1 MGRWRQARV
10 PRAGR
15 YGRGGVV
22 RLWQSLHHL
31 VDPANHTE
39 EEVVGFQQIGGQ
51 VLDVLDRL
59 TKENAPGA
67 ALAYIQVARC
77 LEIAAD
83 GLIAPYQ
90 EPSAATHMPNWVRSQ
105 ALALYHPIPELVTA
119 AKQEAIDPGGGR
131 DVDLP
136 WVLKGRVMGASR
148 EDMSVFRAYG
158 GAVKGVMEW
167 VEVAVQSGPALKQ
180 AQLYFAEASTN
191 WDSANHLLYG
201 FRDQAPS
208 AGTLTSLDN
217 YLWTALAYALGAI
230 QEQMSP
236 GIMQQMDIDTMLEG
250 AEIHD
255 GHLQVLRTDRSGH
268 SEVVRDIARQWRDV
282 MRDEGPYAEHHH
294 EHHEHHHHRDW
305 D

>member
-1 MGRWRQARV
+1 MGGEV
-10 PRAGR
+10 
-15 YGRGGVV
+15 RGTDGKGWGGDVV
-22 RLWQSLHHL
+22 RLWESLHHL

-39 EEVVGFQQIGGQ
+39 EEVKGYQQIGGQ

-59 TKENAPGA
+59 TKESAPGA

-77 LEIAAD
+77 LELAAD

-90 EPSAATHMPNWVRSQ
+90 DPSAGHMPNWIRSQ
-105 ALALYHPIPELVTA
+105 ALALYQPIPELVTA

-136 WVLKGRVMGASR
+136 WVLKGRVLGASR
-148 EDMSVFRAYG
+148 EDMRVFHAYG
-158 GAVKGVMEW
+158 GAVKSVMEW

-191 WDSANHLLYG
+191 WESANHLLYG
-201 FRDQAPS
+201 FRDQAAS
-208 AGTLTSLDN
+208 VGTLTSLDN

-230 QEQMSP
+230 QEQVSP
-236 GIMQQMDIDTMLEG
+236 GIMQKMDIDTMLEG
-250 AEIHD
+250 ADIHD
-255 GHLQVLRTDRSGH
+255 GHLQVLRADRSGH

-294 EHHEHHHHRDW
+294 EHHRDW

>member
-1 MGRWRQARV
+1 MQ
-10 PRAGR
+10 
-15 YGRGGVV
+15 
-22 RLWQSLHHL
+22 LWKALHHM
-31 VDPANHTE
+31 VDPQNHTD
-39 EEVVGFQQIGGQ
+39 EEVRGFQQIGGQ

-59 TKENAPGA
+59 SHDQAPGA

-77 LEIAAD
+77 LELMAD

-90 EPSAATHMPNWVRSQ
+90 EAASGSSAPSHMPNWIRSQ

-136 WVLKGRVMGASR
+136 WILKGRVMGASH
-148 EDMSVFRAYG
+148 EGMPVFRAYG

-167 VEVAVQSGPALKQ
+167 VEVAVQSGPVFKQ
-180 AQLYFAEASTN
+180 AQLYLAEASTN
-191 WDSANHLLYG
+191 WESANHLLYG
-201 FRDQAPS
+201 FRDEAPS
-208 AGTLTSLDN
+208 PATLQSLDN
-217 YLWTALAYALGAI
+217 YLWTAVAYALGAI

-236 GIMQQMDIDTMLEG
+236 GIMQTMDIDTMLEG
-250 AEIHD
+250 ADIQD

-282 MRDEGPYAEHHH
+282 MRDEGPYGHGEHHH
-294 EHHEHHHHRDW
+294 HDHDHDHHHHHRDW